1 MSNVK
6 TLSVSAVKDGM
17 AIIKNGVAF
26 GGKLA
31 QANAE
36 FADKL
41 TNRKKSLIRLVNDIK
56 NFGISAARLIMAKK
70 IYSDELKGRTLAS
83 VVQSLAQ
90 RQANAIDKAIDD
102 DERANINLKF
112 ELIAKLEIEN
122 LKFLQALLAEPK
134 KEAVKEEAAAEVEV

>member
-6 TLSVSAVKDGM
+6 TLSVSAVKVGM
-17 AIIKNGVAF
+17 ALIKNGVAF
-26 GGKLA
+26 GEKLA
-31 QANAE
+31 QANRE
-36 FADKL
+36 FAEKL

-56 NFGISAARLIMAKK
+56 QFGISPVRIVMAKK
-70 IYSDELKGRTLAS
+70 IYNDELKGRTLAS
-83 VVQSLAQ
+83 IVQSLSQ

-112 ELIAKLEIEN
+112 ELIATLEIEN

-134 KEAVKEEAAAEVEV
+134 KEAVKAEAVAVEA

>member
-134 KEAVKEEAAAEVEV
+134 KEAVVKAEQAEVEV